1 LIRLSLILLLLIC
14 FVKAAWPQ
22 SAEEQKLFSFINTER
37 KRENI
42 PTLKWNPD
50 LYRVAIAHSKDMA
63 SMNRADHTGTDGR
76 EPHQRLSHAGIFAS
90 KTAENIARD
99 VNVVSAHTLLMQ
111 SLYHRENILE
121 PEFTDCA
128 VAAFPKGSLLYIT
141 EVFIRRVPELSV
153 REARRQLL
161 DTFNH
166 LRGRKKQ
173 DPLAFS
179 EALSNVAQSHVDV
192 QQKFD
197 SKTPLLTMSVLVH
210 QLKRSVLVTVY
221 TTSDVASIPDNVE
234 ESLLGN
240 HRIAGVGFKRIRGSL
255 CESGCYFIAVI
266 LS

>member
-1 LIRLSLILLLLIC
+1 LIRVGITLL
-14 FVKAAWPQ
+14 FVVFHACAAWPQ
-22 SAEEQKLFSFINTER
+22 NAEEQKLFSFINTER

-42 PTLKWNPD
+42 PALQWNPD
-50 LYRVAIAHSKDMA
+50 LYKVAVAHSRDMA
-63 SMNRADHTGTDGR
+63 SMNRADHTGTDRR
-76 EPHQRLSHAGIFAS
+76 EPHQRLSDAGIFAS

-99 VNVVSAHTLLMQ
+99 MNVVSAHTLLMQ

-121 PEFTDCA
+121 PTFTDGA
-128 VAAFPKGSLLYIT
+128 VAVVPKGSLLYIT
-141 EVFIRRVPELSV
+141 EVFIRRVPEVSV
-153 REARRQLL
+153 REARRRLL
-161 DTFNH
+161 DTINR

-179 EALSNVAQSHVDV
+179 EAMSNVAQSHVDV

-210 QLKRSVLVTVY
+210 QLKRSVSVTVY
-221 TTSDVASIPDNVE
+221 TTGDLALIPDEVQ
-234 ESLLGN
+234 ESLLAK

-255 CESGCYFIAVI
+255 CESGCYFISLI